1 MASDIVL
8 FDGEK
13 FALGFDSVVNARA
26 KGALRIIEC
35 SETNLR
41 QAVEQNKADII
52 LVAEQGMQDSMHYRK
67 TALDH
72 IVCGLA
78 GKKGIAFAFSFSYI
92 LNARNRAVVIGR
104 IMQSIRLCRKH
115 RVRMVF
121 ASFASD
127 KWEMRAFAELK
138 SFAVVLGMTQKEA
151 LGSLNAIEALA
162 ELKKKGSGG
171 ARVIG

>member
-8 FDGEK
+8 FEGEK
-13 FALGFDSVVNARA
+13 FRLGFDNVVNAEA
-26 KGALRIIEC
+26 KGALKIIEC
-35 SETNLR
+35 NEADIR
-41 QAVEQNKADII
+41 QAVEQNRADII

-78 GKKGIAFAFSFSYI
+78 RKKGIAFAFSFSYL
-92 LNARNRAVVIGR
+92 LNARNRAVAMGR
-104 IMQSIRLCRKH
+104 VMQSIRLCRKH
-115 RVRMVF
+115 KVRMVF

-151 LGSLNAIEALA
+151 ADSLNAIEAIA
-162 ELKKKGSGG
+162 ELKQKGSGG
-171 ARVIG
+171 ARVIS